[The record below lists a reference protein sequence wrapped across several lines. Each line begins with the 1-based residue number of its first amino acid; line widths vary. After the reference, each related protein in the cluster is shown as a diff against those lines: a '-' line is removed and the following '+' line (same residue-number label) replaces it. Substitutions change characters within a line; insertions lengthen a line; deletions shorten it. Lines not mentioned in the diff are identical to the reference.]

1 MELHIRDVSKTYYS
15 NGVQARKV
23 VVDSA
28 GVETPMP
35 MDDWVEVG
43 VFVPAEEARS

>member
-1 MELHIRDVSKTYYS
+1 MELHIRDVSKTFS

-43 VFVPAEEARS
+43 VFVPGEEARS